1 MSVDKISVAAPQSSA
16 GILGISPTTNM
27 HGFKID
33 PKVAVIFF
41 AIFIVIVKMVDIF
54 LKQ

>member
-1 MSVDKISVAAPQSSA
+1 MSVDRLSVASPQSSA

-33 PKVAVIFF
+33 PKVAVVFF
-41 AIFIVIVKMVDIF
+41 AIFIVLVKIVDIL
-54 LKQ
+54 LK